1 MEVGA
6 IIGYALAFLV
16 GLILGRV
23 WGGAAARKG
32 GNMLAPRLG
41 PTSQPSAPARSRFNA
56 AASAQPDATFEAEV
70 RRLVAAGNLIN
81 AIKLYRER
89 TGCGLKE
96 AKDAVERI
104 SGR

>member
-1 MEVGA
+1 MSIGVF
-6 IIGYALAFLV
+6 IGYAVAFLV

-23 WGGAAARKG
+23 WGGASARRGGQMLTQRAAYTPP
-32 GNMLAPRLG
+32 LASTPS
-41 PTSQPSAPARSRFNA
+41 PFNVAASAPA
-56 AASAQPDATFEAEV
+56 DATFEEEV
-70 RRLVAAGNLIN
+70 RRIADSGNLIH

-104 SGR
+104 RGR

>member
-6 IIGYALAFLV
+6 VIGYLVAFLL
-16 GLILGRV
+16 GLLLGRV

-32 GNMLAPRLG
+32 GNMISTRRASTPRPLA
-41 PTSQPSAPARSRFNA
+41 SAPSRPGA
-56 AASAQPDATFEAEV
+56 PPDAAFEAEV
-70 RRLVAAGNLIN
+70 RRLVAAGNIIN

-104 SGR
+104 CGR